1 MKRVETA
8 KSVAAQL
15 FKAEDAID
23 EAIRE
28 AARLTL
34 AVTDARGDLRLAA
47 VVGSDVFDRAA
58 ALQGALAA
66 SRAHAVALHGALAE
80 VRDQL
85 RVPAALLSPGLD
97 KPNARVEPAALDASG
112 VAEPPPIVRRLR
124 SL

>member
-1 MKRVETA
+1 MNRIETA
-8 KSVAAQL
+8 KGVATQL

-23 EAIRE
+23 GAIRE

-66 SRAHAVALHGALAE
+66 SRAQAVALHEALAQ
-80 VRDQL
+80 VRDRL
-85 RVPAALLSPGLD
+85 RVPEAALSPGLD
-97 KPNARVEPAALDASG
+97 KPLAVDPTAVDA
-112 VAEPPPIVRRLR
+112 PVRRLR